1 MGNQGGRAGCKDCVG
16 VSLCACVVGMLQLP
30 AQRICGGGFL
40 RKKKS
45 HLTKA
50 ELFAKEIS

>member
-1 MGNQGGRAGCKDCVG
+1 MGNQGGRAGCKDCAG

-40 RKKKS
+40 KKKKS